1 MKENEIK
8 EVFHVSSEGLAE
20 PLGTY
25 TSVLGAQMA
34 VEAFAR
40 ENKLIYIGFFDNDIE
55 LYYMKEDGSCGDF
68 FDVFFMTTFKLDK
81 QIDLEVT

>member
-25 TSVLGAQMA
+25 TSVLRAQMA
-34 VEAFAR
+34 VETFAR

-55 LYYMKEDGSCGDF
+55 LYHMKEDGSCGDLY
-68 FDVFFMTTFKLDK
+68 DVFYMTSYRLDEK
-81 QIDLEVT
+81 IDLEVA